1 MAGKGG
7 TFSDSGSSGSGGG
20 GGTPGSPSLS
30 IQGNS
35 GGSFVGIPNSSLDA
49 TTGDVT

>member
-30 IQGNS
+30 IS
-35 GGSFVGIPNSSLDA
+35 IPEHRLEPVSILEA
-49 TTGDVT
+49 QLLLIQ